1 MNDFEDEINKRLSLN
16 RENKALQDAKLFFL
30 KESILPKYSYNFSWF
45 GMPIIQ
51 YPQDMIAVQEIIWDK
66 RPDLIIETGVARGGS
81 IIMNASLLIFE
92 IHLKFLINFN

>member
-1 MNDFEDEINKRLSLN
+1 MQSY
-16 RENKALQDAKLFFL
+16 FL

-81 IIMNASLLIFE
+81 IIMNASLLILIE
-92 IHLKFLINFN
+92 TLSKLKNFYIFWPRF